1 MEVIFSI
8 IMTESLFYVVSI
20 IQSMLKIKLHT
31 YMQGAGTGGGQGRGQ
46 GGGQEGGGGA
56 AYPHTLCQRGQGEG
70 AEGAFRFSSGIFF

>member
-1 MEVIFSI
+1 MEVIFNI
-8 IMTESLFYVVSI
+8 IMAESLFYVVSI

-31 YMQGAGTGGGQGRGQ
+31 YMQGAGTGGGK
-46 GGGQEGGGGA
+46 GGGGARGGA